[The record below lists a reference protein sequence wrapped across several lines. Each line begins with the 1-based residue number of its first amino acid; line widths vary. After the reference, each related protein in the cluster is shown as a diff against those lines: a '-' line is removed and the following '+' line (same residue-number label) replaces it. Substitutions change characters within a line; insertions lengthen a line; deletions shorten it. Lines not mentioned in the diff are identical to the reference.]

1 MPSIY
6 EAVFFFMSF
15 FVFSQLFRVDS
26 GIVLPVLFF
35 VSNCKYFAGSNWPS
49 LPLCCGS
56 NSCGLDT
63 WDLDLRIYLY
73 LSALDLV
80 YFYFIYLVLLFD
92 VLGFKFFFSPS
103 VQKCTLHFG
112 NLSFDVHLQ

>member
-6 EAVFFFMSF
+6 EAVFFHVF

-56 NSCGLDT
+56 NSCDLDT
-63 WDLDLRIYLY
+63 RNLDLRIYLFH
-73 LSALDLV
+73 SALDLV
-80 YFYFIYLVLLFD
+80 YFYLF
-92 VLGFKFFFSPS
+92 
-103 VQKCTLHFG
+103 
-112 NLSFDVHLQ
+112 N